1 MCYLPGLEPRRWPC
15 MYRGS
20 EGARYWW
27 GWWVLTVGGA
37 VVELGEVGSGGVA
50 TATAAA
56 GPVLIVAALWHSKTA
71 KRGLERALVKG
82 SKVHA

>member
-1 MCYLPGLEPRRWPC
+1 

-37 VVELGEVGSGGVA
+37 VVELGESVGSGGVA

-56 GPVLIVAALWHSKTA
+56 GPVLIVAALWQSKTA

-82 SKVHA
+82 S